1 MKLSHRIQVGYLIT
15 LVFSVI
21 VMSFLA
27 YRIYLARSADINGF
41 YAAQV
46 YHISNTIQT
55 LIESV
60 ENDVLNFSTS
70 PVVTTPDDSEFTSFL
85 HSDGINFKYKYGPR
99 EKAIINLLNSY
110 RKTHL
115 YVNSVYMGRENGSF
129 VRSHPR
135 GRPTK
140 YDPRDRPW
148 YLLAMKDKKSVM
160 ITEPYPSV
168 TVNDINIGVVKA
180 LVDGN
185 GGAFG
190 VVGADITLEEL
201 SSFIGGVKLIKG
213 SYFMLLDGKGIVL
226 TNPNPSRIFKNIAD
240 TDLSGMAAVMKSK
253 DGALTVKAG
262 NREWAVF
269 YDTNSRFGWKICAM
283 VPAEVINSEIYGFF
297 WLLIILT
304 VAYGAAGLL
313 IINYFSRKISE
324 PFNALLEEMRNLA
337 KKITE
342 TKRFSAITIAG
353 DGEIRD
359 LAETFNIM
367 GEKLAFAYRELDENY
382 EKLKELGR
390 MKSSF
395 ISMVSHELRT
405 PLTIIEGAYYLLI
418 KNPVDDAAKRTE
430 MTGIMDFNIKRLQ
443 LIVAD
448 LIDVS
453 MMEAG
458 RIKLN
463 IAAVDIPTV
472 VGAVIKQISVIAG
485 EKSLGFSFRPTASF
499 QAYVDAARLEQILFN
514 VLGNAVKFSPNG
526 SEVVVSAEK
535 IKGDMI
541 KMPAR
546 INKALQAG
554 EYYAIIRVRDSG
566 QGLSEDDITKVFDLF
581 YQASDVTTRKHQGLG
596 VGLSLAQKL
605 VEAHNG
611 LLWAESDGPGKGSEF
626 FILIPV
632 EMKKEGIT

>member
-390 MKSSF
+390 MKTSF

-418 KNPVDDAAKRTE
+418 KNPVSDASKKAG

-443 LIVAD
+443 LIVED
-448 LIDVS
+448 LIDIS
-453 MMEAG
+453 TMESG
-458 RIKLN
+458 RLKLN
-463 IAAVDIPTV
+463 ISEIDIPDAIDKT
-472 VGAVIKQISVIAG
+472 IKQLSVIADDKNIKFRNEG
-485 EKSLGFSFRPTASF
+485 AGRSFT
-499 QAYVDAARLEQILFN
+499 AYVDVMRLEQLLFN
-514 VLGNAVKFSPNG
+514 VIGNAVKFSPDG
-526 SEVVVSAEK
+526 SEVIIKTEKTKGDLIKHPPYMPAGLSAEK
-535 IKGDMI
+535 
-541 KMPAR
+541 
-546 INKALQAG
+546 
-554 EYYAIIRVRDSG
+554 YYAVIRVKDSG
-566 QGLSEDDITKVFDLF
+566 MGLSEDDKTKVFELF
-581 YQASDVTTRKHQGLG
+581 YQAADVTTRKHQGMG
-596 VGLSLAQKL
+596 VGLSIARKLA
-605 VEAHNG
+605 EAHG
-611 LLWAESDGPGKGSEF
+611 GMLWAESEGKGKGSEF
-626 FILIPV
+626 FIVLPV
-632 EMKKEGIT
+632 EPQKEGL